1 MSAYGTKQT
10 SQLQSAAGIDPST
23 VQRISRPFDA
33 APAAQSDGIAHSRP
47 HRLEARMTQCSDIET
62 TIKDFKTEVDYAIWL
77 AVCGRP
83 SPWLIDPKF
92 KPKPGATFEERFM
105 AGDDQILLWEIN
117 CCAQKRQAIPK
128 WAADAL
134 YERLFRMAKGGVD
147 SWDDVFG
154 KPYADDKQRRGM
166 ATRAQMFD
174 AYREVIK
181 LQAENKNN
189 KKKKMKSHDIYEE
202 AGQRLNS
209 EAER

>member
-1 MSAYGTKQT
+1 
-10 SQLQSAAGIDPST
+10 
-23 VQRISRPFDA
+23 
-33 APAAQSDGIAHSRP
+33 
-47 HRLEARMTQCSDIET
+47 MTQCSDIET
-62 TIKDFKTEVDYAIWL
+62 TIKDFKTEVDYAIWR

-92 KPKPGATFEERFM
+92 KPKPGATFAERFM

-117 CCAQKRQAIPK
+117 CCAQKRQEIPK

-134 YERLFRMAKGGVD
+134 YERLFRMAKGGVN

-166 ATRAQMFD
+166 TTRAQMFD

-189 KKKKMKSHDIYEE
+189 KKKNMKSHDIYEE
-202 AGQRLNS
+202 AGQRLTPKQNGDVVKKLFGDVNRAIKKGQW
-209 EAER
+209 EFAV